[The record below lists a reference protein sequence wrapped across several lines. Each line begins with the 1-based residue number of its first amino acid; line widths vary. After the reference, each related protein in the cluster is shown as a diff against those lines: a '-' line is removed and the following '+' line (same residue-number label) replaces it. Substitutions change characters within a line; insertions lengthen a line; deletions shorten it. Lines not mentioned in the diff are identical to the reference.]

1 MARVVFSK
9 LVLAGTICAFVAP
22 AFAQAPIQLVPPGGG
37 PPAAPSRPQQSA
49 PNAPVP
55 LPLPR
60 PIEAAPSAP
69 ARPGGAAPATAAR
82 PAVTE
87 SGQLDQSQAA
97 TLSRITDAFN
107 AIREMN
113 GTFVQV
119 DNNGARS
126 IGRFFLTKP
135 GRIRFQYDR
144 PNPLDIVADG
154 TDVVVRDRRLNTQ
167 DLYPLAQTP
176 LRYLLNERIDL
187 RRDAK
192 VLAVF
197 QDQGQISVTIEERG
211 NFTEGQLTLF
221 FDAANLQLTQW
232 TITDARGQE
241 TAVSIR
247 NVQTNQRNDPAVFRI
262 DRLSNQQR
270 TGN

>member
-1 MARVVFSK
+1 MARAGLSRMI
-9 LVLAGTICAFVAP
+9 LAGAICAFVAP
-22 AFAQAPIQLVPPGGG
+22 ALAQAPIQLVPPGGG
-37 PPAAPSRPQQSA
+37 PPASPPRPPQSA

-69 ARPGGAAPATAAR
+69 ARPGGGAPATAAR
-82 PAVTE
+82 PAVTQ
-87 SGQLDQSQAA
+87 GAQLDQSQAA
-97 TLSRITDAFN
+97 TLTRITEAFN

-113 GTFVQV
+113 GSFVQV
-119 DNNGARS
+119 ENNGGRS
-126 IGRFFLTKP
+126 TGRFFLTKP

-154 TDVVVRDRRLNTQ
+154 SDVVVRDRRLNTQ
-167 DLYPLAQTP
+167 DLYPLSQTP

-187 RRDAK
+187 GRDAK

-221 FDAANLQLTQW
+221 FDSANLQLTQW

-247 NVQTNQRNDPAVFRI
+247 NVQTNQRNDPALFRI
-262 DRLSNQQR
+262 DRLANQQR
-270 TGN
+270 SGN